1 MMIGAANAA
10 YFERG
15 SYSEIGFHFS
25 QDADEI
31 LKMEP
36 SNVRGLVWKAES
48 QYNLANFEHSLKYF
62 YRFVRG
68 NCSRILYNSLIS
80 TVKRNSRN
88 PGCII
93 FEHHTL
99 PQGRTAADPTTKTS

>member
-1 MMIGAANAA
+1 MQFIWRRFWN
-10 YFERG
+10 RL
-15 SYSEIGFHFS
+15 SLRLR

-62 YRFVRG
+62 HRFAT
-68 NCSRILYNSLIS
+68 LDYNFL
-80 TVKRNSRN
+80 
-88 PGCII
+88 
-93 FEHHTL
+93 
-99 PQGRTAADPTTKTS
+99 